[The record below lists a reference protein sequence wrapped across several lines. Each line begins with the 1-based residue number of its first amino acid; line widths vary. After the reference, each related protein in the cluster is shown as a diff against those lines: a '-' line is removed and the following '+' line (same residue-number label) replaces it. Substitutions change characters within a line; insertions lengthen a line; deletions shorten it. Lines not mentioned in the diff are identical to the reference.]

1 MPAGGS
7 DIQHHSITNHRIPR
21 HANEA
26 EPPGDDDDM
35 PMRLFH
41 RNLVDAADPEVERDL
56 GIALVERVERYAP
69 PTRRALGALALARL
83 ESAARADPTDVLAL
97 DARAHARWAI
107 GDFAGAATAFEET
120 LERSPRREVTLQYAA
135 VLALEQKRPQDAIG
149 YLERAI
155 KVNPWRHEFHHF
167 LAEAHFKLGQLPT
180 VLKECQ
186 KALRLNP
193 ADIPARRLLVEAH
206 LGLAQLEQARAEFER
221 LLGLH
226 PPNEEALRN
235 WFARRTGAVSH

>member
-1 MPAGGS
+1 MPAE
-7 DIQHHSITNHRIPR
+7 D
-21 HANEA
+21 EV
-26 EPPGDDDDM
+26 M
-35 PMRLFH
+35 PMQLFH
-41 RNLVDAADPEVERDL
+41 RNLVDPTDPEAERDL

-107 GDFAGAATAFEET
+107 GDFAGAAEAFEEA
-120 LERSPRREVTLQYAA
+120 LERSPRREISLQYAA

-155 KVNPWRHEFHHF
+155 EVNPWRHEFHHF
-167 LAEAHFKLGQLPT
+167 LAEAHFRLGHLPT

-186 KALRLNP
+186 EALRLNP
-193 ADIPARRLLVEAH
+193 ADIPACRLLVEAH
-206 LGLAQLEQARAEFER
+206 LGLAQPEQAKAEFER

-226 PPNEEALRN
+226 PPNEEGLRS
-235 WFARRTGAVSH
+235 WFARRTGAASH